1 MHRPA
6 SSNSTGT
13 KQCEYTFSIQSYFFD
28 SKHIIDVLYLHQII
42 LLFLT
47 PVYSLYLRYCFEGKS
62 FPKGGAIL
70 PEERVQTLRQELFSL
85 LLTEKAAPLRPSA
98 TVPHRPASR
107 GIRSLSYPYLR
118 ALLLIDA
125 EAFLNCLAIVLDD
138 PSAQFTANA
147 RESQLAVDYA
157 PDTILERENTDESGL
172 EISSSLRPTSTLPN
186 KQRIV
191 DTLSSII
198 MPDSLDS
205 LLGSFRHAESKKQIM
220 LLSIK
225 AKDAFL
231 DFLPKYLKLGA
242 VQTPKNLTTE
252 IFKRLCSKSGSSESE
267 IVSLLQAMPRSSYN
281 LDEVLRTIERAQA
294 TRGALFLHKVGVTMT
309 LDRPDMSE
317 KCHHHFNRAV
327 DCYLID
333 SDEDF
338 RKGVFAYAMK
348 ECSSSSSNEAS
359 SSSRLF
365 HSIILGRL
373 PELIKLDAVHSAQL
387 VGEMFVGQI
396 SMIISTLEK
405 MESGRVAYSFL
416 DAIISGELS
425 KMDSVASQE
434 LLSNLTSSHHQ
445 QYLTL
450 MAAFQPDRVY
460 QYLSTNQGYRL
471 NDALELC
478 QKKKIA
484 DASAYLLERMG
495 DVSGALQ
502 LMLQTLDTRL
512 VTLRNIFLENDAK
525 SRSFGTRRTFNTK
538 FGTLQ
543 NEVTEKE
550 RNSLKQILSA
560 VLDLCERN
568 KNDHVTL
575 DNERGPL
582 LWFHVLDRLVNAKG
596 MLRDPKASSSSSS
609 SQQLS
614 SSISAVLSE
623 LLLMTMQRMIPN
635 VSLYDLLHKITRD
648 HASNDLGEFREM
660 LVSMLKTYSSE
671 LDVCSNAVD
680 VMYHDISHMS
690 LEKKR
695 LKVHGSL
702 VQECPPTRMMT
713 NHAVVTITPTG
724 KWETSSSSSS
734 RRGGGNAF
742 SSQSGGRSSS
752 SNQKMSALHAASVL
766 KNRRRKRSMAMKRG
780 RGGGGGGGSGGG
792 VGGGNTSGGK
802 LSLMTAF
809 EGEISMDA
817 EHHLVGCL
825 SDAQHVGGFY

>member
-1 MHRPA
+1 M
-6 SSNSTGT
+6 
-13 KQCEYTFSIQSYFFD
+13 
-28 SKHIIDVLYLHQII
+28 
-42 LLFLT
+42 
-47 PVYSLYLRYCFEGKS
+47 
-62 FPKGGAIL
+62 
-70 PEERVQTLRQELFSL
+70 PEERVQTLRKELFSL
-85 LLTEKAAPLRPSA
+85 LLTEKATPLRPSA
-98 TVPHRPASR
+98 ATPHRPASR

-138 PSAQFTANA
+138 PSAQFAANA

-157 PDTILERENTDESGL
+157 PDALLERENTDESGL
-172 EISSSLRPTSTLPN
+172 EINSCLRPTSTLPN

-205 LLGSFRHAESKKQIM
+205 LVGSFRHAESKKQIM

-242 VQTPKNLTTE
+242 VQTPTNLTTE

-267 IVSLLQAMPRSSYN
+267 IVSLLQAMPRTSYN

-327 DCYLID
+327 DCYLVD
-333 SDEDF
+333 SDEEF

-373 PELIKLDAVHSAQL
+373 PELIKLDAVHSARL

-416 DAIISGELS
+416 DAIISGELG

-478 QKKKIA
+478 QKKKIT

-495 DVSGALQ
+495 DISGALQ

-550 RNSLKQILSA
+550 KSSLKQILSA

-596 MLRDPKASSSSSS
+596 MLRDPKASSSSSSSSS

-702 VQECPPTRMMT
+702 VQESRPSTRMMT

-724 KWETSSSSSS
+724 KWETPSSSS
-734 RRGGGNAF
+734 RPL
-742 SSQSGGRSSS
+742 SQSGGGRSSS

-780 RGGGGGGGSGGG
+780 RGGGGGDSGGG